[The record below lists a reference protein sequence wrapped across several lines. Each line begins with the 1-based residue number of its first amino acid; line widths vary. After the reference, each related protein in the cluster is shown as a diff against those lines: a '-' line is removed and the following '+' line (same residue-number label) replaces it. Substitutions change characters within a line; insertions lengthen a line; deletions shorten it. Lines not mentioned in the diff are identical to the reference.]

1 MRCPRQVELL
11 RTGPP
16 TLAPTTSATIAPS
29 PLPSATPT
37 PPPSAPPTPLPSAP
51 PTDAP
56 GLAKPALLEIPVGA
70 RGGGVLC
77 SAAAWADGQGFRGA
91 TRGVMM
97 CAALPPHCCR
107 RRRRRRAA
115 TVQTVPS
122 LRVSRA
128 EQ

>member
-16 TLAPTTSATIAPS
+16 TLAPTTSATIAPT
-29 PLPSATPT
+29 PLPSAMPT
-37 PPPSAPPTPLPSAP
+37 PPPSAPAAPLPSAS

-77 SAAAWADGQGFRGA
+77 SAAPWADGQGFRGA
-91 TRGVMM
+91 RGVMM
-97 CAALPPHCCR
+97 CAALPHCR
-107 RRRRRRAA
+107 NGPDRAFA
-115 TVQTVPS
+115 
-122 LRVSRA
+122 R
-128 EQ
+128 E